1 MKGDLLGMKGF
12 KAFSEHWVGSWI
24 INGLSVVAFI
34 IVLKIMT
41 AKLPNAGVLGA
52 GKAAVATV

>member
-1 MKGDLLGMKGF
+1 MKGF

-34 IVLKIMT
+34 IVLKVVM
-41 AKLPNAGVLGA
+41 AKLPDSGVLGA
-52 GKAAVATV
+52 GKAAVNTV